1 MSNCKNCENCNC
13 EPDPTRRKT
22 LGVIIGVLNAA
33 VAIPILGPVLGFIGA
48 PLGKKRDGQFIEQ
61 VGTYD
66 PMSSPHRITFKQ
78 ERYDYWVSVG
88 AQPSD
93 TVNSL
98 YKRFVKSAA
107 QAEA

>member
-1 MSNCKNCENCNC
+1 M
-13 EPDPTRRKT
+13 
-22 LGVIIGVLNAA
+22 A
-33 VAIPILGPVLGFIGA
+33 VRIRLQRFGSKKRPYYRIVSIDSR
-48 PLGKKRDGQFIEQ
+48 KKRDGQFIEQ